1 LNNAILVCNDL
12 DSLNK
17 KFDKTLRKKRL
28 ILFINMIF
36 TLDTAAT
43 CCIMSHKIAQKYG
56 FKILESD
63 VQVKV
68 AHNEFIKVVGKTEI
82 LHVEVKGHTC
92 ELEMFILDI
101 DEYQCLLGFSLF
113 LAVNCAINPSERSL
127 RFNSETF
134 SIDDNKFDL
143 EDNENETVLFSE
155 LLPIDDDDFDINFE
169 WREGQFM
176 GINPETDLNS
186 NQMTKIAQISQ
197 NIRNGFASNYKL
209 LGRCKFLPFKIK
221 LLSDQIVHIPQYR
234 RSLTEQAIIQEE
246 VDKLLEAGIN
256 LQ

>member
-1 LNNAILVCNDL
+1 
-12 DSLNK
+12 
-17 KFDKTLRKKRL
+17 
-28 ILFINMIF
+28 MIF

-68 AHNEFIKVVGKTEI
+68 AHNELTKVVGKTEI

-92 ELEMFILDI
+92 ELEMFILDN
-101 DEYQCLLGFSLF
+101 DEYQCLRVLTWF

-127 RFNSETF
+127 RFNGETI

-155 LLPIDDDDFDINFE
+155 LLPIDDDDFDINFR
-169 WREGQFM
+169 WREGQFV

-197 NIRNGFASNYKL
+197 KIRNGFRKS
-209 LGRCKFLPFKIK
+209 FWH
-221 LLSDQIVHIPQYR
+221 S
-234 RSLTEQAIIQEE
+234 
-246 VDKLLEAGIN
+246 
-256 LQ
+256 